1 MQALR
6 EIRPRHRPTLIR
18 LRAALPLRNP
28 PDSLILAFME
38 HPSSIKR
45 SVEPQSSPLFAVAAA
60 PTSGPVDVYALVF
73 VGPSSDALLAARR
86 ERNIGRTGVSVL
98 WMVYRHIGGAGRRLR
113 KCLFLL
119 EGSGRCAT
127 VDRPERASPT
137 GRFAPLVKVAVRP
150 RGAGRAGSP
159 KQTLACPVGSNEI
172 VGSGGSEGESTARAN
187 RPLVALS
194 SVRGG
199 RGVMAL
205 AVGEPGESV
214 LMPGSRP
221 GEIGWL

>member
-1 MQALR
+1 LYGTNLADFAGIACLDRCMTWRGSLLPRHPAPMQALR

-45 SVEPQSSPLFAVAAA
+45 SVESQPSPLFAVAAA
-60 PTSGPVDVYALVF
+60 PTSGPVDVYALLF
-73 VGPSSDALLAARR
+73 VGPSADALLAARR
-86 ERNIGRTGVSVL
+86 ERNIGRKGVSVL
-98 WMVYRHIGGAGRRLR
+98 WMVYRHIGGADWRLR

-137 GRFAPLVKVAVRP
+137 VDLRALGEGRSSARSGCTTTVAESNGMDAPTRNGVNV
-150 RGAGRAGSP
+150 P
-159 KQTLACPVGSNEI
+159 KW
-172 VGSGGSEGESTARAN
+172 N
-187 RPLVALS
+187 R
-194 SVRGG
+194 
-199 RGVMAL
+199 
-205 AVGEPGESV
+205 
-214 LMPGSRP
+214 
-221 GEIGWL
+221 